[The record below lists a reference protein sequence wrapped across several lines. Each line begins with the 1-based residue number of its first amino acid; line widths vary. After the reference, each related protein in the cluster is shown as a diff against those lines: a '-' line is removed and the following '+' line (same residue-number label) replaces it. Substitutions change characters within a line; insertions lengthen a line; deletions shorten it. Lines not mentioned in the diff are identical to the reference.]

1 MDGRERLKDFAARSL
16 LLKLESRGLMK
27 LPALR
32 VNYRRDRPQVAS
44 LDQWEQPADWT
55 ATLAEIAPVVVEN
68 VQRQL
73 FFPLGRII
81 VVVQARTV
89 RRLEDLLQTQSQRTA
104 EDQKTINREVS
115 YFQDHREHLQYQQM
129 EKAGT
134 PMGSG
139 AVESLGKQL
148 QGRLRGCGQFWTRD
162 GLTSVLRLAVLVKNN
177 DYSHLW
183 N

>member
-1 MDGRERLKDFAARSL
+1 MDGAVWLWD
-16 LLKLESRGLMK
+16 
-27 LPALR
+27 
-32 VNYRRDRPQVAS
+32 
-44 LDQWEQPADWT
+44 
-55 ATLAEIAPVVVEN
+55 LAEDRFKTAVKTLDLHHAREHLQSVAETLHGAGT
-68 VQRQL
+68 QAAQGWLKEMLHGLRH
-73 FFPLGRII
+73 GRE
-81 VVVQARTV
+81 ARTV

-104 EDQKTINREVS
+104 EDQKTIRREVS
-115 YFQDHREHLQYQQM
+115 YFQDHREHLHYQQM
-129 EKAGT
+129 EKAGA

-162 GLTSVLRLAVLVKNN
+162 GLTSLLRLTVLVKND